1 MEYIKT
7 QEYHTRVDVY
17 FDGEKYVFINAF
29 HGLVAIARREGLVD
43 FSTDG
48 YMAHVKF
55 KIEKSETIEKITIT
69 RVIEKQESK
78 YVSTIVET
86 EWEEIRKESLPYIV
100 SVNLEKRGCLYRSF
114 GTETMLNHKNVE
126 L

>member
-1 MEYIKT
+1 MEYFKT
-7 QEYHTRVDVY
+7 QEYHTRIDVY

-69 RVIEKQESK
+69 RVIKKQESK

-100 SVNLEKRGCLYRSF
+100 SVNLEKRG
-114 GTETMLNHKNVE
+114 
-126 L
+126 